1 MKYTLPKKEDKK
13 MQQDEV
19 IFLVDM
25 NMSVQF
31 YTVFIIKEFA
41 PLCSYPYALQNYII
55 SF

>member
-1 MKYTLPKKEDKK
+1 MKCTLPKKEGKK

-31 YTVFIIKEFA
+31 YTVFIKEFA
-41 PLCSYPYALQNYII
+41 PLCSYPHALQSYTI